1 MAENWV
7 TLSMAKDAYGIVF
20 GPLKLMGVYE
30 RFEVRNSG
38 GESQKLRKL
47 YRNRVIHRQAEQIP
61 TA

>member
-1 MAENWV
+1 
-7 TLSMAKDAYGIVF
+7 MAKDAYGIVF